1 MSLQELTLD
10 FTKPLTL
17 HDRYEAFK
25 EANPHV
31 LGIVE
36 DKIAHMVA
44 GGATRIGI
52 AQVVEE
58 LRYDKKFLTNRGWY
72 SDFKLNNS
80 FRAPMASEI
89 LERNPQW
96 VGIIEVRARKAL

>member
-1 MSLQELTLD
+1 MTAVALTLD

-17 HDRYEAFK
+17 QDRYEAFK

-44 GGATRIGI
+44 NGATRIGI
-52 AQVVEE
+52 AQVIEE

-89 LERNPQW
+89 LERHPQW
-96 VGIIEVRARKAL
+96 RNVIEVRARKSV

>member
-1 MSLQELTLD
+1 MSLQELILD

-17 HDRYEAFK
+17 HERYEAFK
-25 EANPHV
+25 SDNPHV

-52 AQVVEE
+52 AQVIEE

-96 VGIIEVRARKAL
+96 VGIIEVRARKSV